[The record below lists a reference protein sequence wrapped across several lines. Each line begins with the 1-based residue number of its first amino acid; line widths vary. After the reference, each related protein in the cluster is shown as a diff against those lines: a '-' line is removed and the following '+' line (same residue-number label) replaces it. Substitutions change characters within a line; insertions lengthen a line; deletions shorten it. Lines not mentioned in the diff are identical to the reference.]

1 VLLARLV
8 SPAEGYQIMRRDED
22 DRDLPKCLFCSE
34 PNEGQRY
41 TFWGGSHLDTT
52 RKRAFLS
59 STTVV
64 TSRYQDM
71 KKVGVFACRQCA
83 KGIVFRA
90 SLLTIVVFAL
100 CAVGCVVV
108 GVTSLSGS
116 PLIGWL
122 FLGLGGLFGVVSLA
136 NLAMSLFPNLDSWT
150 SDAIIL
156 KKAKPFLIRKRKGD
170 SFFTEREYEV
180 MFTQKPKERAE
191 TADEILEAA
200 GLGKD
205 EVRPR
210 VRAGSDEVSEL
221 TRCPSCSKATP
232 ATKRKCKHCG
242 AVLP

>member
-1 VLLARLV
+1 
-8 SPAEGYQIMRRDED
+8 
-22 DRDLPKCLFCSE
+22 LFCSE
-34 PNEGQRY
+34 SNDGQRY
-41 TFWGGSHLDTT
+41 TFWAGSHLDTT

-71 KKVGVFACRQCA
+71 KKVGVFACRGCA

-90 SLLTIVVFAL
+90 SLLTIIVFTLA
-100 CAVGCVVV
+100 AVGCVIV
-108 GVTSLSGS
+108 GVTTLAES
-116 PLIGWL
+116 PLMGWL

-156 KKAKPFLIRKRKGD
+156 KKAKPLLIMKGKGD

-180 MFTQKPKERAE
+180 MFTQKPKERDE
-191 TADEILEAA
+191 TAEEILEAA
-200 GLGKD
+200 GLGGKD
-205 EVRPR
+205 VRPR
-210 VRAGSDEVSEL
+210 ARAGTDGVSEL

-232 ATKRKCKHCG
+232 AKKRKCKYCG